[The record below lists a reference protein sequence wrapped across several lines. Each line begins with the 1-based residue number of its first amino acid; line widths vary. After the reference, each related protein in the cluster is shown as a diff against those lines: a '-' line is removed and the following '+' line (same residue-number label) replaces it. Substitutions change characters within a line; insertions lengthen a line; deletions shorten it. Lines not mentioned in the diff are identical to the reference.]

1 MNEEPK
7 EDKKN
12 EVTIEAKRSIGGPG
26 ITIIDSKI
34 TLKSLDSLD
43 DLIVKALEIQNRLG
57 DMPDTTNIKQRAV
70 KNEPIG

>member
-1 MNEEPK
+1 MSKESQ

-26 ITIIDSKI
+26 IMIIDSKI
-34 TLKSLDSLD
+34 TLKSLDNID
-43 DLIVKALEIQNRLG
+43 NLIVKALEIQNRLS
-57 DMPDTTNIKQRAV
+57 DTSDTTNVKQRAV